1 MKRYFGIIGLC
12 LAMFILGFIF
22 SDLISL
28 PTKDGQI
35 GESLGETADDLF
47 TMEDTIEETAD
58 DLFTMEDTIEA
69 VVTETDDLNDTTDTE
84 QETVFE
90 QTESPELLRDS
101 KGLDNRMFYLYSTS
115 GYAKDSEVSNFIE
128 WDMVCSEDKE
138 HNEWIDQQTFNSVFR
153 NESWCIRTG
162 YYRESG
168 QWTVT
173 IFTYYGFNQETFS
186 VFHTSRDNLS
196 YDMDPYQDFSPR
208 YFGVPDDYS
217 VEITSFDESKQT
229 VTLIFTSP
237 EGGTTEIYIN
247 YEKRCRCD
255 EDGTP
260 LLDENGNTFL
270 YQFD

>member
-1 MKRYFGIIGLC
+1 
-12 LAMFILGFIF
+12 
-22 SDLISL
+22 
-28 PTKDGQI
+28 
-35 GESLGETADDLF
+35 
-47 TMEDTIEETAD
+47 
-58 DLFTMEDTIEA
+58 
-69 VVTETDDLNDTTDTE
+69 
-84 QETVFE
+84 
-90 QTESPELLRDS
+90 
-101 KGLDNRMFYLYSTS
+101 MFYLYSTS

-173 IFTYYGFNQETFS
+173 IFTYYGFNQEMFS

-196 YDMDPYQDFSPR
+196 YDMDPYQDFSPK

-255 EDGTP
+255 EDGTL